1 MKYWFVFVSIVCDKC
16 SSMMFKMKALR
27 SVREILNQSSNRCTG
42 CGAPLSSSDFVIK
55 TTRT

>member
-1 MKYWFVFVSIVCDKC
+1 MFVNIVCDKC
-16 SSMMFKMKALR
+16 SSVMFKMKTLK

-42 CGAPLSSSDFVIK
+42 CGVPLSSIDFVIK